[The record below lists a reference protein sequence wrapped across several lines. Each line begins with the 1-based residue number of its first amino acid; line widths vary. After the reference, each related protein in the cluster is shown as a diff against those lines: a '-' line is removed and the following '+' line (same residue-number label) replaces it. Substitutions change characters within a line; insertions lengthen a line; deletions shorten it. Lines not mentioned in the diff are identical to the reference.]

1 MRVMGTEGIVE
12 WVAGENII
20 KVSNMP
26 DYSWETIELKQGTME
41 EKYVN
46 PEEPYIEEM
55 SRFIRAIQG
64 KEDFGYTFEEDYRI
78 LQILNKAEESSERY
92 QHVHFNS

>member
-1 MRVMGTEGIVE
+1 
-12 WVAGENII
+12 VAGENII

-26 DYSWETIELKQGTME
+26 DYSWSTIELNRGTVE

-55 SRFIRAIQG
+55 SRFIRAVQG
-64 KEDFGYTFEEDYRI
+64 KEDFGYTFEEDYRN
-78 LQILNKAEESSERY
+78 LQILNKAEESSGRL
-92 QHVHFNS
+92 QHVNLDS